1 MINSSTITSIDTLKV
16 NDTIFIKET
25 KLIDYSNEKV
35 IEIRKEAEAQYDK
48 FKILNNGDNIKIIYD
63 QSIVIE
69 TLSIMNLTGQK
80 IENFNENNGEIT
92 INNSQLTNGMYLVVI
107 NYEIRNNKF
116 MKVLKFIKD

>member
-107 NYEIRNNKF
+107 NYEIRKIGRAH
-116 MKVLKFIKD
+116 V